1 MIVIHVLCLYMYVS
15 VRVCAC
21 LYVQSVFFWVYLLFH
36 LMHQTHCPQLYMR
49 TADLFIYCCVCIL
62 RMFVH
67 ICMQCYL
74 CKYMNHDCRIYY
86 SVACTSVLIIMH
98 L

>member
-49 TADLFIYCCVCIL
+49 TADLFYT
-62 RMFVH
+62 
-67 ICMQCYL
+67 
-74 CKYMNHDCRIYY
+74 
-86 SVACTSVLIIMH
+86 VACAFYVCLYIYACSVIYVNT
-98 L
+98 